1 MPDGMSGDDAATPA
15 VDLLL
20 RGGTVI
26 DPATGLRERADVS
39 IDRGVIHAVGDL
51 GHLRAAS
58 VIDVRGS
65 LVTPGLVDLHT
76 HVISPGAELSAEP
89 DLVGVRAGVTTVVDA
104 GSAGPETIPQL
115 RSVVAAAQTRVVP
128 FLHIGRVGMFQRPDV
143 VTAADIDVDL
153 LVRSVAEAS
162 DLVHGIKVRL
172 VSPALENLGLGVLKS
187 ALEAGRQTGLR
198 LMVHIG
204 DIAGRADPAIGG
216 QALEMLRPGDIVT
229 HVFTAHPGGVLDPD
243 GNVIPQAW
251 AAAERGVLFD
261 AAHGMN
267 NLSFD
272 VARKVL
278 DQGLPL
284 HGIST
289 DMTAAGRGQTV
300 FSLVEV
306 MSRYL
311 MLGLTQEEIIDR
323 VTWRPALAAGIA
335 GEAGRLAPGRQA
347 DVSVLDVRETDAVVH
362 DSSGAPL
369 RLTSAFVPRLTVIAG
384 ETVEPDGA
392 PHPWGWAPAPSE
404 PGR

>member
-1 MPDGMSGDDAATPA
+1 MSDDDAAPLT

-26 DPATGLRERADVS
+26 DPAAGLSERADVS
-39 IDRGVIHAVGDL
+39 IDRGMIHAVGREL

-58 VIDVRGS
+58 VIDLRGS

-76 HVISPGAELSAEP
+76 HVISPGAALSAEA

-104 GSAGPETIPQL
+104 GSAGPETLPQL
-115 RSVVAAAQTRVVP
+115 RSVVAAARTRVVP
-128 FLHIGRVGMFQRPDV
+128 FLHIGRVGMFQKPDV
-143 VTAADIDVDL
+143 VSAADIDVDL
-153 LVRSVAEAS
+153 LVNSVAEAS
-162 DLVHGIKVRL
+162 ELVHGIKVRL
-172 VSPALENLGLGVLKS
+172 VSPALENLGLGVLES
-187 ALEAGRQTGLR
+187 ALEAGRATGLP

-204 DIAGRADPAIGG
+204 DIAGRADPAVGG
-216 QALEMLRPGDIVT
+216 RALEMLRPGDIVT
-229 HVFTAHPGGVLDPD
+229 HVFTAHPGGVLGPD
-243 GNVIPQAW
+243 GKVIPQAW

-272 VARKVL
+272 VARRVL

-284 HGIST
+284 HAIST
-289 DMTAAGRGQTV
+289 DMTAEGRGKTV

-311 MLGLTQEEIIDR
+311 KLGLTTEEIIDR
-323 VTWRPALAAGIA
+323 VTWRPALAAGLA
-335 GEAGRLAPGRQA
+335 DEAGRLAPGRRA
-347 DVSVLDVRETDAVVH
+347 DVSVLDVRETDAVVR
-362 DSSGAPL
+362 DARGGTL
-369 RLTSAFVPRLTVIAG
+369 RLTSAFVPRLTIRAG
-384 ETVEPDGA
+384 ETIEPDAA
-392 PHPWGWAPAPSE
+392 PHPWGWTPAPPE